1 MTQTSKVLGNQRRGI
16 QGNFSIDWSS
26 VTWSDLRKP
35 LYSGIAAALYLQY
48 VERMYA
54 TTIPTSIN
62 AQAKFWVD
70 KFNGQLNDFLSVRN
84 LQEGILIH
92 KAANKHPLENRVIR
106 KNKLLWQ
113 WSGSTCTSF
122 LTISVVWY
130 AYIHVVL
137 AHL

>member
-106 KNKLLWQ
+106 KINCYDNGQ
-113 WSGSTCTSF
+113 DQ
-122 LTISVVWY
+122 
-130 AYIHVVL
+130 HV
-137 AHL
+137 HHF